1 MPRILTENELKEAV
15 RQQTFIK
22 NGLPEN
28 VEGVK
33 YDFRMSSSVLKA
45 EFGGP
50 VDTKKLTEQAGKTL
64 HVDPGEVV
72 FVLTEESLDL
82 RQNILANL
90 SPKRKLS
97 HDGILVLGGFCI
109 DPLYQ
114 GKLLVGLYNFSS
126 SPFPLIPGKKLIAAV
141 FYELQ
146 KEELSEFKRPA
157 VAIKDFPEELIRL
170 MQQYKPVSNL
180 GLAEQVKKISADLD
194 NLRRDFH
201 NREDWFKRFQQG
213 LEDQGKR
220 ITGLIDGLE
229 KETKERQETE
239 KEFRDDLK
247 SIYWR
252 TAKLAAGVGA
262 IGAVVIALLL
272 YFMQKC
278 LPPQ

>member
-50 VDTKKLTEQAGKTL
+50 VDSKKFTEQTGKTL

-146 KEELSEFKRPA
+146 KEELSAFKKPA
-157 VAIKDFPEELIRL
+157 VAIEDFPDELIRL
-170 MQQYKPVSNL
+170 MQQYKPVSNQ
-180 GLAEQVKKISADLD
+180 GLIEQMKELSKELD
-194 NLRRDFH
+194 NLRRDFQS
-201 NREDWFKRFQQG
+201 REDWFTRFKESLKG
-213 LEDQGKR
+213 L
-220 ITGLIDGLE
+220 LDGLE
-229 KETKERQETE
+229 KETKERKDTE
-239 KEFRDDLK
+239 REFRKDLK
-247 SIYWR
+247 KISWSAAATAGSIG
-252 TAKLAAGVGA
+252 TIVAT
-262 IGAVVIALLL
+262 IIALLMKYWL
-272 YFMQKC
+272 H
-278 LPPQ
+278 

>member
-1 MPRILTENELKEAV
+1 MPRIIAENELRRAV
-15 RQQTFIK
+15 TQKTFIK

-33 YDFRMSSSVLKA
+33 YDFRMGSWILKA

-50 VDTKKLTEQAGKTL
+50 VDTSKIADRGGTTL
-64 HVDPGEVV
+64 HVEPGEVV

-82 RQNILANL
+82 PNNVLANL

-97 HDGILVLGGFCI
+97 HYGILVLGGFCI

-126 SPFPLIPGKKLIAAV
+126 SPFPLIPRKKLIAAV

-146 KEELSEFKRPA
+146 EGELAQFKKPE
-157 VAIKDFPEELIRL
+157 VAITDFPEDLIRL
-170 MQQYKPVSNL
+170 MQQYKPVSNQ
-180 GLAEQVKKISADLD
+180 GLVEQLSKISVELE

-220 ITGLIDGLE
+220 INELIDSLKLE
-229 KETKERQETE
+229 THERKETER
-239 KEFRDDLK
+239 EFRDDLK
-247 SIYWR
+247 KIYWSA
-252 TAKLAAGVGA
+252 AKFAAGVGA
-262 IGAVVIALLL
+262 IGAILITILL
-272 YFMQKC
+272 YVLQKW
-278 LPPQ
+278 LLH